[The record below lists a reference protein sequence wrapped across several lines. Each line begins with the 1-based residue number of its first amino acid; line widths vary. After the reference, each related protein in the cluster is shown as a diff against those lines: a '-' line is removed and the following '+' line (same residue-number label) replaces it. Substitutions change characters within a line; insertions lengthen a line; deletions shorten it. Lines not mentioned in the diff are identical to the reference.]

1 MGFVA
6 SEERLG
12 GFGGSCQEMPSSSPR
27 DVFQMEALLM
37 ISSLRYNE
45 RRRLMDPGYPKLITD
60 YFPGLGP
67 TIDAVYYYN
76 SK

>member
-1 MGFVA
+1 MA